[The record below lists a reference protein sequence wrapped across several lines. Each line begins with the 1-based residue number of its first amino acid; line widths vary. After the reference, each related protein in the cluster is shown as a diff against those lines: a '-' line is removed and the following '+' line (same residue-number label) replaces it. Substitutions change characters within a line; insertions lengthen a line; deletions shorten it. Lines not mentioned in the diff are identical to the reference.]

1 MNYQELT
8 YITGNGRALFRTA
21 CALCFIKPFFVT
33 KSTVS
38 TGTSARSRKPSL
50 KPCSFSQSQ
59 SGVTSLD
66 NDFGSLPG
74 PETAVLGC

>member
-1 MNYQELT
+1 
-8 YITGNGRALFRTA
+8 
-21 CALCFIKPFFVT
+21 
-33 KSTVS
+33 VS